1 MLISLGLSFLLMRN
15 RHDQK
20 TELQVWPL
28 LRDWVE
34 ELWWLKNIRRRGV
47 RNRHGGEE
55 KRRQEQ
61 RREEK
66 EGERE
71 NKNQGTVN
79 RMAKGSIKIVMNT
92 FNGTYIGVLINWW
105 SLWPRVLGK
114 AVSLSMHYLSNG
126 YKQRVKFNKATIC
139 SWIVKEK
146 KFRLVV
152 FSIWI
157 WHKFSFKSW

>member
-1 MLISLGLSFLLMRN
+1 M
-15 RHDQK
+15 
-20 TELQVWPL
+20 
-28 LRDWVE
+28 
-34 ELWWLKNIRRRGV
+34 KNIRRQGV

-92 FNGTYIGVLINWW
+92 FNGTYIGVLIN
-105 SLWPRVLGK
+105 
-114 AVSLSMHYLSNG
+114 
-126 YKQRVKFNKATIC
+126 
-139 SWIVKEK
+139 
-146 KFRLVV
+146 
-152 FSIWI
+152 
-157 WHKFSFKSW
+157 